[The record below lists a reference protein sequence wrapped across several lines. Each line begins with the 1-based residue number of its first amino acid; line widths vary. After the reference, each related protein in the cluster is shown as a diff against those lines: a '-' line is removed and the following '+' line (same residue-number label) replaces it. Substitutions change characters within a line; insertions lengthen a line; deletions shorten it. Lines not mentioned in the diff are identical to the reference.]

1 MQIPSCV
8 PVVDSS
14 LSDIVKEVLEE
25 QVRPS
30 WCCFYSLVLS
40 WRMLMEMGGQL
51 SCLQKS
57 KFM

>member
-30 WCCFYSLVLS
+30 WCFFSVVWFYH
-40 WRMLMEMGGQL
+40 G
-51 SCLQKS
+51 
-57 KFM
+57 